1 MTQST
6 ELNGHRS
13 PEHWRAI
20 TKGVANGCRNHSAA
34 SLAGLMLR
42 RGFDAYATL
51 DLMLGWN
58 TRNTPPL
65 PEAEIVRTVESIAAR
80 ELARRQGR

>member
-1 MTQST
+1 
-6 ELNGHRS
+6 
-13 PEHWRAI
+13 
-20 TKGVANGCRNHSAA
+20 
-34 SLAGLMLR
+34 MLR